1 MEELNE
7 IEFVN
12 TQGDG
17 VQVLMNFTEFIDGVE
32 VSIGKEDDDVLT
44 GRWFHISNEK
54 VDELIDWL
62 ETIKHRN
69 NV

>member
-12 TQGDG
+12 IQGDG
-17 VQVLMNFTEFIDGVE
+17 VQVLINFTEFIDGVE
-32 VSIGKEDDDVLT
+32 VSIGKEGDDGLT
-44 GRWFHISNEK
+44 GRWFHISNER
-54 VDELIDWL
+54 VDELINWL
-62 ETIKHRN
+62 ETIKYRN

>member
-17 VQVLMNFTEFIDGVE
+17 VQVLINFTEFIDGVE
-32 VSIGKEDDDVLT
+32 VSIGKDGDDGHT
-44 GRWFHISNEK
+44 GRWFHISNDR
-54 VDELIDWL
+54 VDELINWL
-62 ETIKHRN
+62 ENLKT
-69 NV
+69 